1 MKVVEFKHRK
11 AKKEALLSMEL
22 LLLGMEI
29 PEWKWG
35 LITDIMGFFALWS
48 KKRSKS
54 IRQENKQFG
63 SHLITLL
70 VLDH

>member
-29 PEWKWG
+29 PEWNYWYYG
-35 LITDIMGFFALWS
+35 IFALWS

-54 IRQENKQFG
+54 NRQENKQFG